1 MAMDSC
7 YRVATRGSKLAIIQ
21 TEILTRNLRKL
32 DSSLKC
38 DLIKIKSSG
47 DINKNKLLFSVNEKG
62 VFEKEVDRAVLEERA
77 DFAVHSIK
85 DIPTEL
91 DDELV
96 IASIL
101 KRDNPNDVLIGKSK
115 LNLEQLEPNSYVGT
129 SSLRRAVQIKRKNPK
144 VTVIPIRGNVEN
156 RIKKCINGS
165 LDALV
170 LAEAGI
176 RRLDMINLIVQRF
189 DCLDFL
195 PAPGQGAIGV
205 VCRRDNKKILNM
217 LLKIEDKATRYA
229 IDAERSLIHYL
240 NAGCRFPVGAIALPN
255 LRTNRIVLHVSV
267 FSADGSKSINLKKS
281 DILANSSLLGRDI
294 ANDLLSSGAADFANE
309 WSVAL
314 EKWSSQ
320 K

>member
-1 MAMDSC
+1 M
-7 YRVATRGSKLAIIQ
+7 ATRGSKLALIQ
-21 TEILTRNLRKL
+21 TEILAQKLRKL
-32 DSSLKC
+32 DPSLKC
-38 DLIKIKSSG
+38 DIIKIKSSG

-62 VFEKEVDRAVLEERA
+62 VFEKEVDRAVLEGEA

-91 DDELV
+91 DEELV

-101 KRDNPNDVLIGKSK
+101 RREKPNDVLIGKS
-115 LNLEQLEPNSYVGT
+115 NQRLEELEANSHVGT
-129 SSLRRAVQIKRKNPK
+129 SSLRRAVQIKRKNPN

-165 LDALV
+165 FDALV

-195 PAPGQGAIGV
+195 PAPGQGAIGI

-255 LRTNRIVLHVSV
+255 LRTNRIILHASV
-267 FSADGSKSINLKKS
+267 FSADGSRSINLEKS
-281 DILANSSLLGRDI
+281 DLITNSSQVGRDL
-294 ANDLLSSGAADFANE
+294 ANDLLSSGAADFADE
-309 WSVAL
+309 WRTAL
-314 EKWSSQ
+314 EKWNNQ